1 MNIYMAAFLRLARQE
16 EMAAAVAVD
25 FTIIQIKPVAVIIEK
40 IRQQVQLILEVAVAV
55 ERQGVV
61 DTIRE
66 PQEDREL

>member
-1 MNIYMAAFLRLARQE
+1 MAFLRLARQE

-25 FTIIQIKPVAVIIEK
+25 FTIIQIKPVAVIIEE

-61 DTIRE
+61 DTIKE